1 MDRDLFLKV
10 EVVFEEVLVE
20 VFEEALMV
28 VLQEVVVGLV
38 VMITDLITN
47 LHLLLALQY
56 LELSLSKILLMA
68 GIFQNNFASLIDQSF
83 FFFFQILK
91 LEKGLFQFQNI
102 ITILIQ
108 KMKS

>member
-10 EVVFEEVLVE
+10 EVVFEVVLVE
-20 VFEEALMV
+20 VFEEALVV

-47 LHLLLALQY
+47 LHLLLVLQY

-83 FFFFQILK
+83 FFFQILK